1 MLRQG
6 QRQDRIKKPPASEEA
21 GGVPTINYSSSMI
34 AVVILKKEYDSLP
47 TLLVNVFV
55 LVLFAAMHINRD
67 MCVKD
72 TSYSSIIFKYVC
84 VFLLSGIIV
93 YKTYEKTNF
102 RVAII
107 LSSFIVLEILIA
119 FAINHRYKIRNWIR
133 KKIQRK

>member
-1 MLRQG
+1 MKIHEENALIHKIHYWSSLTFNYFSYIVSCSIFNRSNKILLG
-6 QRQDRIKKPPASEEA
+6 GIAIATLIIITAISE
-21 GGVPTINYSSSMI
+21 I
-34 AVVILKKEYDSLP
+34 D
-47 TLLVNVFV
+47 F
-55 LVLFAAMHINRD
+55 D

-107 LSSFIVLEILIA
+107 LSSFIVVEILVA
-119 FAINHRYKIRNWIR
+119 FTINYRYIIRNKFKQMLKR
-133 KKIQRK
+133 HKTK